1 MSKSKTNDTHCSLY
15 GWLKDNNTEL
25 FNILEDMC
33 APGLFR
39 PRHPTTFLN
48 PNDKLTKDLVNMCDN
63 GEGEEAFKI
72 LQSLFIFGKHSK
84 LDGELVSYNRKKYET
99 DLSGLKKDNSFIQW
113 KSKDNSAVFSYDL
126 PKFPKEGK
134 PAQPPKLERKKRDVE
149 GGNESS
155 SKKVEFTEKLFTEDR
170 IKNKDNELFI
180 KVARALDSLL
190 TFIKA
195 KNPEK
200 FNKIKLL
207 MDPNM
212 VVSWFILVQPSA
224 RNSPSKPHIDNDLY
238 NEWENNEIEGVS
250 TIHEI
255 FDSKDNDNSKEV
267 REQSAARSSIVKEG
281 FKATRDSI
289 ITAYNKDHVKLLEDE
304 LRFRFSEDNSFEK
317 SDIHEL
323 MNVKWDS
330 PMESL
335 VIVSEPSQGC
345 LYKSALHVMM
355 TKFVDS
361 NAFKYTLYNSKI
373 HDRLA
378 TTIAGAGNGNS
389 NVKKMINILG
399 NKNRNFVKNME
410 KTDVNKTLSKFV
422 SSLTSKQKSSLKDL
436 LKNFD

>member
-1 MSKSKTNDTHCSLY
+1 MSKTKDTHCSLY
-15 GWLKDNNTEL
+15 GWLREHNSEL
-25 FNILEDMC
+25 FAELEEMC
-33 APGLFR
+33 AVGLFR
-39 PRHPTTFLN
+39 PRYPVTFLN
-48 PNDKLTKDLVNMCDN
+48 PNKKLTQELVKMSEN
-63 GEGEEAFKI
+63 GDGEKAFEI
-72 LQSLFIFGKHSK
+72 LSSLFVFGKHSK
-84 LDGELVSYNRKKYET
+84 LDGELISYNRKKIKT
-99 DLSGLKKDNSFIQW
+99 DLSGLKKDPSFVQW

-126 PKFPKEGK
+126 DKFPTEGAATK
-134 PAQPPKLERKKRDVE
+134 PPKLERKKRDIE
-149 GGNESS
+149 GGGESS

-180 KVARALDSLL
+180 KVARTLDSLL
-190 TFIKA
+190 AFIKT

-200 FNKIKLL
+200 FKELSLL

-238 NEWENNEIEGVS
+238 NEWENGEIENIS

-255 FDSKDNDNSKEV
+255 FDSKDNDNSEEV
-267 REQSAARSSIVKEG
+267 RAQSQARSSVVKEG

-289 ITAYNKDHVKLLEDE
+289 IEAYKNNHVKLLEDE
-304 LRFRFSEDNSFEK
+304 LRFRFSDDNSFEK
-317 SDIHEL
+317 SDIDEL
-323 MNVKWDS
+323 MNVKWNS

-335 VIVSEPSQGC
+335 VIVSEPPQAC
-345 LYKSALHVMM
+345 LYKSSLHVMM

-373 HDRLA
+373 HDRLEK
-378 TTIAGAGNGNS
+378 TIAGAGSGNS

-410 KTDVNKTLSKFV
+410 KTNENKALSKFV
-422 SSLTSKQKSSLKDL
+422 SSLSSKQKSTLKDL

>member
-48 PNDKLTKDLVNMCDN
+48 PNEKLTQELVKMCDN

-84 LDGELVSYNRKKYET
+84 LDGDLVSYNRKKYED

-113 KSKDNSAVFSYDL
+113 KSKDNSAVFSYDR

-134 PAQPPKLERKKRDVE
+134 AAQPPKLERKKRDVE
-149 GGNESS
+149 GGNEGSV
-155 SKKVEFTEKLFTEDR
+155 KKVEFTNKLFSDLDNTG
-170 IKNKDNELFI
+170 NKLFI
-180 KVARALDSLL
+180 KVARNLDSLL
-190 TFIKA
+190 AHIK
-195 KNPEK
+195 EK
-200 FNKIKLL
+200 DGETFNKLSLL

-212 VVSWFILVQPSA
+212 VVSWFILVQPS
-224 RNSPSKPHIDNDLY
+224 NNHSQKEPHVSDKLFESWEPSEIQGVETIRKIF
-238 NEWENNEIEGVS
+238 ENN
-250 TIHEI
+250 
-255 FDSKDNDNSKEV
+255 DNDNHKEV
-267 REQSAARSSIVKEG
+267 KDQAHARSTVTKEG
-281 FKATRDSI
+281 FNETRESI
-289 ITAYNKDHVKLLEDE
+289 KEAYKDKHEKLLEDE
-304 LRFRFSEDNSFEK
+304 LRFRFSDDDLFEE
-317 SDIHEL
+317 SDINEL
-323 MNVKWDS
+323 KNVQWDS
-330 PMESL
+330 PLKSL
-335 VIVSEPSQGC
+335 VIVSEPSPAC

-361 NAFKYTLYNSKI
+361 NAFKYTLYNDKI
-373 HDRLA
+373 HKRLEK
-378 TTIAGAGNGNS
+378 TISGAGYGNA

-410 KTDVNKTLSKFV
+410 KTDENKALSKFV
-422 SSLTSKQKSSLKDL
+422 SSLTTKQKSSLKEL